1 MADQIIRGTQE
12 TVQTVR
18 GGGANGTLRAP
29 MHTVQVVHHGASGNT
44 VRAPMATLQVVGFSA
59 AGRTRY
65 ASTTAQFITTAIA
78 GRMRYAGAV
87 AQMIRHG
94 SEGARMFEALNA
106 VQTIY
111 SVGVPGTKR
120 SRAWFFDLDGHV
132 FYVLDLGAQGA
143 LVYDVATQ
151 QWSRFETKA
160 YGGHWDF
167 KVGHQWRAGRM
178 TVGGSVASGGLR
190 RIDPETHLDEGWRPV
205 DYEVRGVL
213 LGAGTDWHRQYAL
226 RLVGATG
233 QNADEI
239 APVLRM
245 QFSDD
250 QGVSWSPEFK
260 VTLKN
265 DTRQR
270 IEFRSL
276 GAFTAPG
283 RIFRLYDEGGIKFL
297 AFVEADIGGEDG
309 GNTPS

>member
-1 MADQIIRGTQE
+1 MADQIIRGSQE
-12 TVQTVR
+12 AVQTVR
-18 GGGANGTLRAP
+18 GGGASGTLRATG
-29 MHTVQVVHHGASGNT
+29 H
-44 VRAPMATLQVVGFSA
+44 TLQVVGFTA

-65 ASTTAQFITTAIA
+65 ASNTAQFIITTVAK
-78 GRMRYAGAV
+78 RTRYAGLT
-87 AQMIRHG
+87 AQMIRRG
-94 SEGARMFEALNA
+94 SEGARMFRALNA
-106 VQTIY
+106 AQTIY
-111 SVGVPGTKR
+111 TVGVPETKR
-120 SRAWFFDLDGHV
+120 SRAWAFDLDGHV
-132 FYVLDLGAQGA
+132 FYVLDLGAKGA

-167 KVGHQWRAGRM
+167 KVGHQWHAAKM

-213 LGAGTDWHRQYAL
+213 LGAGTDYHRQYAL

-260 VTLKN
+260 VALKN

-309 GNTPS
+309 RNTPA